1 MADRFLNGE
10 SNSIATM
17 PMLKICTPPP
27 DMYNM
32 NACMG
37 SDLTGEMAKS
47 HARFCFSASWE
58 FRVATAVAE
67 DLLDSLVYKMGQRR
81 RTCVSVYP
89 HGKALDVRTRS
100 IAPSKFPRNLA
111 EEEACSIYNQVNGF
125 FKGKRKC
132 YRP

>member
-1 MADRFLNGE
+1 MGYGDVPAFMADRFLNGE
-10 SNSIATM
+10 SKSIATM

-47 HARFCFSASWE
+47 HARFCFSASCD

-67 DLLDSLVYKMGQRR
+67 DLLDSLVYKWYKMN
-81 RTCVSVYP
+81 CVSCA
-89 HGKALDVRTRS
+89 GQG
-100 IAPSKFPRNLA
+100 PSHL
-111 EEEACSIYNQVNGF
+111 
-125 FKGKRKC
+125 
-132 YRP
+132 